1 MTDPKYFARK
11 VQRPR
16 QAGTQTVAE
25 VRHEADNVF
34 DISSSNLVS
43 NLTNTVQLRETC

>member
-16 QAGTQTVAE
+16 QAGTQTVDE
-25 VRHEADNVF
+25 VRHEADTDF

-43 NLTNTVQLRETC
+43 NLTNTVQFS

>member
-16 QAGTQTVAE
+16 QAGTQTVDE
-25 VRHEADNVF
+25 VRHEAHTDL

-43 NLTNTVQLRETC
+43 NLTNNVEIMDIF